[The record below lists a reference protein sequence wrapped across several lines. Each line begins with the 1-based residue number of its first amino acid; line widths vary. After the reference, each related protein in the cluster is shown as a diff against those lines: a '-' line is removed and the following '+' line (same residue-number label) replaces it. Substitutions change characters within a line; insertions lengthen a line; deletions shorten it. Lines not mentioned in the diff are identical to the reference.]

1 MGRKQPPPEP
11 MRKGSLPPEKHTRI
25 IEEEPKTLT
34 EIVIDL
40 QERVSLLERDMK
52 RVLDSIEPKIDDI
65 RKLLD
70 LRTQI
75 DGLEERMKRTV
86 RVTDDD
92 IKRIFKLKKKVQDS
106 TLSDKADEALRKVKE
121 GQKELQNI
129 LHKK

>member
-40 QERVSLLERDMK
+40 QERVSLLERDVK
-52 RVLDSIEPKIDDI
+52 RILDSIEPKIDDI
-65 RKLLD
+65 RKL
-70 LRTQI
+70 
-75 DGLEERMKRTV
+75 LEERMKRTV

-92 IKRIFKLKKKVQDS
+92 IKRISKLKKKVQDS
-106 TLSDKADEALRKVKE
+106 TLSDKADESLRKVKE
-121 GQKELQNI
+121 GRKELQNV